1 MKQAMTPIVYAALFM
16 LVPFLASLRLHMRG
30 ACSVWW
36 LLVAPVT
43 GLFVFCVLVLSLV
56 FMSGDM

>member
-1 MKQAMTPIVYAALFM
+1 MTPIVYAALFM

-30 ACSVWW
+30 ACSGWW
-36 LLVAPVT
+36 LLAAPVT
-43 GLFVFCVLVLSLV
+43 GLFVFCVLVLLLV